1 MNNEEVKEIE
11 KLCAMVFIKWHEVGA
26 QHDEKT
32 HDMIMKNSF
41 TAKILTKK
49 FEAFD
54 IGIKLPDELL
64 LILGTC
70 SGENPGL
77 VQAILMD
84 LLQSIKD
91 KKGSPIPRGYEI
103 TPSDVVGA
111 FPLRWPILEDP
122 EIFNEY
128 LSKYDDT
135 IKNKATDSH
144 GNKIN
149 ACDTKEFWLQVME
162 A

>member
-11 KLCAMVFIKWHEVGA
+11 DLCAMVFIKWHIGA

-103 TPSDVVGA
+103 TPSDVAGA
-111 FPLRWPILEDP
+111 FPLRWPILKDP
-122 EIFNEY
+122 EIYNEY
-128 LSKYDDT
+128 VSKYDAT
-135 IKNKATDSH
+135 IKDKAIDSN
-144 GNKIN
+144 GNKFN

>member
-11 KLCAMVFIKWHEVGA
+11 KLCTMVFIKWHEVGA
-26 QHDEKT
+26 RRDQEMHNI
-32 HDMIMKNSF
+32 IMENSF

-111 FPLRWPILEDP
+111 FPLRWPILKDP
-122 EIFNEY
+122 EIYNEY
-128 LSKYDDT
+128 ISKYDAT
-135 IKNKATDSH
+135 IKDKATDSN
-144 GNKIN
+144 GNKFN

>member
-11 KLCAMVFIKWHEVGA
+11 DLCAMVFIKWHIVA

-103 TPSDVVGA
+103 TPSDVAGA
-111 FPLRWPILEDP
+111 FPLRWPILKDP
-122 EIFNEY
+122 EIYNEY
-128 LSKYDDT
+128 VSKYDAT
-135 IKNKATDSH
+135 IKDKATDSN
-144 GNKIN
+144 GNKFN

>member
-11 KLCAMVFIKWHEVGA
+11 DLCAMVFIKWDVGA

-111 FPLRWPILEDP
+111 FPLRWPILKDP
-122 EIFNEY
+122 EIYNEY
-128 LSKYDDT
+128 LSKYDAT
-135 IKNKATDSH
+135 IKDKATDSN
-144 GNKIN
+144 GNKFN

>member
-11 KLCAMVFIKWHEVGA
+11 DLCAMVFIKWHIGA
-26 QHDEKT
+26 QHDEEM
-32 HDMIMKNSF
+32 HNIIMENSF
-41 TAKILTKK
+41 TAKILTEK

-54 IGIKLPDELL
+54 IGINLPDELL

-111 FPLRWPILEDP
+111 FPLRWPILKDP
-122 EIFNEY
+122 EIYNEY
-128 LSKYDDT
+128 ISKYDAT
-135 IKNKATDSH
+135 IKDKATDSN

>member
-11 KLCAMVFIKWHEVGA
+11 DLCAMVFIKWHIGA

-111 FPLRWPILEDP
+111 FPLRWPILKDP

-135 IKNKATDSH
+135 IKNKATDSN

>member
-1 MNNEEVKEIE
+1 MNNEELKEIE
-11 KLCAMVFIKWHEVGA
+11 DLCAMVFIKWHEVGA
-26 QHDEKT
+26 QRDEEM
-32 HDMIMKNSF
+32 HNIIMEKKKKK
-41 TAKILTKK
+41 KILTKK

-111 FPLRWPILEDP
+111 FPLRWPILKDP
-122 EIFNEY
+122 EIYNEY
-128 LSKYDDT
+128 ISKYDAT
-135 IKNKATDSH
+135 IKDKATDSN

>member
-1 MNNEEVKEIE
+1 MNNKEVK
-11 KLCAMVFIKWHEVGA
+11 KLQGLCAQAFIVWDMLGT
-26 QHDEKT
+26 QHDEEMHK
-32 HDMIMKNSF
+32 MVMENSF

-54 IGIKLPDELL
+54 IGITLPDELL
-64 LILGTC
+64 MILGTC

-77 VQAILMD
+77 VQVILMD

-91 KKGSPIPRGYEI
+91 KKGAPIPRGYEI
-103 TPSDVVGA
+103 TPHDVVNA
-111 FPLRWPILEDP
+111 FPFEWPILEDP
-122 EIFNEY
+122 EIYNRY
-128 LSKYDDT
+128 VSKYDAT
-135 IKNKATDSH
+135 IKDKATDKN

>member
-11 KLCAMVFIKWHEVGA
+11 DLCAMVFIKWHIGA

-103 TPSDVVGA
+103 TPSDVAGA
-111 FPLRWPILEDP
+111 FPLRWPILKDP
-122 EIFNEY
+122 EIYNEY
-128 LSKYDDT
+128 VSKYNAT
-135 IKNKATDSH
+135 IKDKATDSN

>member
-1 MNNEEVKEIE
+1 MDNKELKE
-11 KLCAMVFIKWHEVGA
+11 TTKLCFIVFAKWHKFGA
-26 QHDEKT
+26 QHDEET
-32 HDMIMKNSF
+32 HNMIVENSF

-54 IGIKLPDELL
+54 VGIELPDELL
-64 LILGTC
+64 LLLGLF

-77 VQAILMD
+77 VQTILMD

-91 KKGSPIPRGYEI
+91 KKGPIPRGYEI
-103 TPSDVVGA
+103 TSLDVASA
-111 FPLRWPILEDP
+111 FPFKWPILEDS

-128 LSKYDDT
+128 LSKYDNT
-135 IKNKATDSH
+135 IKNKATDNH

-149 ACDTKEFWLQVME
+149 ACDTKEFWMQVME

>member
-11 KLCAMVFIKWHEVGA
+11 DLCAMVFIKWHIGA

-54 IGIKLPDELL
+54 IGINLPDELL

-103 TPSDVVGA
+103 TPSDVAGA
-111 FPLRWPILEDP
+111 FPLRWPILKDP
-122 EIFNEY
+122 EIYNEY
-128 LSKYDDT
+128 VSKYDAT
-135 IKNKATDSH
+135 IKDKATDSN

>member
-11 KLCAMVFIKWHEVGA
+11 DLCAMVFIKWYKVGA
-26 QHDEKT
+26 RRDEEM
-32 HDMIMKNSF
+32 HNIIMENSF

-49 FEAFD
+49 FETFD
-54 IGIKLPDELL
+54 IGIELPDELL

-77 VQAILMD
+77 VQVILMD

-122 EIFNEY
+122 EIYNEY
-128 LSKYDDT
+128 ISKYDAT
-135 IKNKATDSH
+135 IKDKATDSN

>member
-1 MNNEEVKEIE
+1 MNNEELKEIE
-11 KLCAMVFIKWHEVGA
+11 GFCAMVFIKWHKVGA
-26 QHDEKT
+26 RRDEEM
-32 HDMIMKNSF
+32 HNIIMENSF
-41 TAKILTKK
+41 TAKILTEK

-54 IGIKLPDELL
+54 IGINLPDELL

-103 TPSDVVGA
+103 TSLDFLDA
-111 FPLRWPILEDP
+111 FPLRWPILKDP

>member
-11 KLCAMVFIKWHEVGA
+11 DLCAMVFIKWHIGA

-54 IGIKLPDELL
+54 IGINLPDELL

-111 FPLRWPILEDP
+111 FPLRWPILKDP
-122 EIFNEY
+122 EIYNEY
-128 LSKYDDT
+128 ISKYDAT
-135 IKNKATDSH
+135 IKDKATDSN

>member
-11 KLCAMVFIKWHEVGA
+11 DLCSMVFIKWHIGA

-103 TPSDVVGA
+103 TPSDVAGA
-111 FPLRWPILEDP
+111 FPLRWPILKDP
-122 EIFNEY
+122 EIYNEY
-128 LSKYDDT
+128 VSKYDAT
-135 IKNKATDSH
+135 IKDKATDSN

>member
-1 MNNEEVKEIE
+1 MDNKEVKEIE

-26 QHDEKT
+26 RRDEEM
-32 HDMIMKNSF
+32 HNIIMENSF

-54 IGIKLPDELL
+54 VGIELPDELL
-64 LILGTC
+64 LLLGLF
-70 SGENPGL
+70 SVENPGL

-111 FPLRWPILEDP
+111 FPLRWPILKDP
-122 EIFNEY
+122 EIYNEY
-128 LSKYDDT
+128 ISKYDAT
-135 IKNKATDSH
+135 IKDKATDSN
-144 GNKIN
+144 GNKFN

>member
-11 KLCAMVFIKWHEVGA
+11 DLCAMVFIKWHIGA

-54 IGIKLPDELL
+54 IGINLPDELL

-122 EIFNEY
+122 EIYNEY
-128 LSKYDDT
+128 ISKYDAT
-135 IKNKATDSH
+135 IKDKATDSN

>member
-11 KLCAMVFIKWHEVGA
+11 DLCAMVFIKWHIGA

-103 TPSDVVGA
+103 TPSDVAGA
-111 FPLRWPILEDP
+111 FPLRWPILKDP
-122 EIFNEY
+122 EIYNEY
-128 LSKYDDT
+128 VSKYDAT
-135 IKNKATDSH
+135 IKDKATDSN

>member
-11 KLCAMVFIKWHEVGA
+11 DLCAMVFIQWHIGA

-103 TPSDVVGA
+103 TPSDVAGA
-111 FPLRWPILEDP
+111 FPLRWPILKDP
-122 EIFNEY
+122 EIYNEY
-128 LSKYDDT
+128 VSKYDAT
-135 IKNKATDSH
+135 IKDKATDSN
-144 GNKIN
+144 GNKFN

>member
-11 KLCAMVFIKWHEVGA
+11 DLCAMVFIKWYKVGTRR
-26 QHDEKT
+26 DEEM
-32 HDMIMKNSF
+32 HNIIMENSF

-111 FPLRWPILEDP
+111 FPLRWPILKDP
-122 EIFNEY
+122 EIYNEY
-128 LSKYDDT
+128 ISKYDAT
-135 IKNKATDSH
+135 IKDKATDSN
-144 GNKIN
+144 GNKFN

>member
-11 KLCAMVFIKWHEVGA
+11 KLCAMVFIKWHETGA
-26 QHDEKT
+26 QRNEEMHN
-32 HDMIMKNSF
+32 MIMENSF

-54 IGIKLPDELL
+54 IGIDLPDELL

-103 TPSDVVGA
+103 TPSDVAEA
-111 FPLRWPILEDP
+111 FPFRWPILEDP
-122 EIFNEY
+122 EIYNEY
-128 LSKYDDT
+128 VSKYDAT
-135 IKNKATDSH
+135 IKDKATDSN
-144 GNKIN
+144 GNKFN

>member
-11 KLCAMVFIKWHEVGA
+11 DLCAMVFIKWHIGA

-122 EIFNEY
+122 EIYNEY
-128 LSKYDDT
+128 ISKYDAT
-135 IKNKATDSH
+135 IKDKATDSN
-144 GNKIN
+144 GNKFN

>member
-11 KLCAMVFIKWHEVGA
+11 DLCAMVFIKWHIGA

-54 IGIKLPDELL
+54 IGINLPDELL

-103 TPSDVVGA
+103 TPSDVAGA
-111 FPLRWPILEDP
+111 FPLRWPILKDP
-122 EIFNEY
+122 EIYNEY
-128 LSKYDDT
+128 VSKYDAT
-135 IKNKATDSH
+135 IKDKATDSN
-144 GNKIN
+144 GNKFN

>member
-11 KLCAMVFIKWHEVGA
+11 DLCAMVFIKWHIGA

-54 IGIKLPDELL
+54 IGINLPDELL

-111 FPLRWPILEDP
+111 FPLRWPILKDP
-122 EIFNEY
+122 EIYNEY
-128 LSKYDDT
+128 LSKYDAT
-135 IKNKATDSH
+135 IKDKATDSN
-144 GNKIN
+144 GNKFN

>member
-1 MNNEEVKEIE
+1 MDNKELKETAILCSIVFVKWHKLGARHNEE
-11 KLCAMVFIKWHEVGA
+11 A
-26 QHDEKT
+26 

-54 IGIKLPDELL
+54 VGIELPDELL
-64 LILGTC
+64 LLLGLF

-91 KKGSPIPRGYEI
+91 KKGPIPRGYEI
-103 TPSDVVGA
+103 TPLDVASA
-111 FPLRWPILEDP
+111 FPFEWPILEDP

-128 LSKYDDT
+128 LSKYDNT

-149 ACDTKEFWLQVME
+149 AYNTKEFWLQVME

>member
-1 MNNEEVKEIE
+1 MDNKEVKEIE
-11 KLCAMVFIKWHEVGA
+11 NLCDMVYNKWHKLGT
-26 QHDEKT
+26 QHDEEA
-32 HDMIMKNSF
+32 HDIIMKNSF

-54 IGIKLPDELL
+54 VGIELPDELL
-64 LILGTC
+64 LLLGLF

-111 FPLRWPILEDP
+111 FPLRWPILKDP
-122 EIFNEY
+122 EIYNEY
-128 LSKYDDT
+128 ISKYDAT
-135 IKNKATDSH
+135 IKDKATDSN
-144 GNKIN
+144 GNKFN

>member
-11 KLCAMVFIKWHEVGA
+11 DLCAMVFIKWHIGA

-54 IGIKLPDELL
+54 IGINLPDELL

-77 VQAILMD
+77 VQVILMD

-103 TPSDVVGA
+103 TPSDVAGA
-111 FPLRWPILEDP
+111 FPLRWPILKDP
-122 EIFNEY
+122 EIYNEY
-128 LSKYDDT
+128 VSKYDAT
-135 IKNKATDSH
+135 IKDKATDSN

>member
-11 KLCAMVFIKWHEVGA
+11 DLCAMVFIKWHIGA

-54 IGIKLPDELL
+54 IGINLPDELL

-111 FPLRWPILEDP
+111 FPLRWPILKDP
-122 EIFNEY
+122 EIYNEY
-128 LSKYDDT
+128 ISKYDAT
-135 IKNKATDSH
+135 IKNKATDSN

>member
-11 KLCAMVFIKWHEVGA
+11 DLCAMVFIKWHIGA
-26 QHDEKT
+26 QHDEEM
-32 HDMIMKNSF
+32 HNIIMENSF
-41 TAKILTKK
+41 TAKILTEK

-54 IGIKLPDELL
+54 IGINLPDELL
-64 LILGTC
+64 LILRTC

-111 FPLRWPILEDP
+111 FPLRWPILEDS
-122 EIFNEY
+122 EIYNEY
-128 LSKYDDT
+128 ISKYDAT
-135 IKNKATDSH
+135 IKDKATDSN

>member
-1 MNNEEVKEIE
+1 MNNEEVKEI
-11 KLCAMVFIKWHEVGA
+11 KDLCAMVFIKWHELGA
-26 QHDEKT
+26 QRNEEI
-32 HDMIMKNSF
+32 HDMIMENSF

-49 FEAFD
+49 FETFD
-54 IGIKLPDELL
+54 VGIELPDELL
-64 LILGTC
+64 LLGLF

-111 FPLRWPILEDP
+111 FPLRWPILKDP
-122 EIFNEY
+122 EIYNEY
-128 LSKYDDT
+128 ISKYDAT
-135 IKNKATDSH
+135 IKDKATDSN

>member
-1 MNNEEVKEIE
+1 MNNEEIKEIE
-11 KLCAMVFIKWHEVGA
+11 DLCAMVFIKWHIGA

-103 TPSDVVGA
+103 TPSDVAGA
-111 FPLRWPILEDP
+111 FPLRWPILKDP
-122 EIFNEY
+122 EIYNEY
-128 LSKYDDT
+128 VSKYDAT
-135 IKNKATDSH
+135 IKDKATDSN
-144 GNKIN
+144 GNKFN
-149 ACDTKEFWLQVME
+149 ACDTKEFWLQVMG